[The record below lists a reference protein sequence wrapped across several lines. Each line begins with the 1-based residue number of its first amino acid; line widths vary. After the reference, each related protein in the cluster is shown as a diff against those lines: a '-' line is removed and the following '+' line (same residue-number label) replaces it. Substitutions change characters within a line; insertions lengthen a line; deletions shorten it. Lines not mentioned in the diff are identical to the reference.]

1 MLYYTFLIV
10 ILFKGQLKVGIY
22 NGNKILKKHYR
33 SRANRNLQIDFITNK
48 SAEYRLEIINISGD
62 QSNAEYDLKIKS
74 ILHLVENTKQIAKR
88 ETNSK
93 TLYNLWLSSLEN
105 DDAINAFLD
114 FHEEK
119 TYH

>member
-1 MLYYTFLIV
+1 M
-10 ILFKGQLKVGIY
+10 
-22 NGNKILKKHYR
+22 
-33 SRANRNLQIDFITNK
+33 
-48 SAEYRLEIINISGD
+48 EIINISGD

-119 TYH
+119 HIIEDIEEDDKNMLVTYFCVPTENTEYAMLSEVPIF